1 MDIHKLS
8 YKNSVSKID
17 KILKNEKQKLYIKG
31 ITGLYPIHIACIT
44 GSEKLIDLFLKYD
57 NRILELKNDKGQT
70 GYQLLAF
77 YPKILENK
85 IVNIHKDFNINTIDI
100 NGNNLLITLLVFNSN
115 IDLGLLRKLK
125 NLGASLSKPKSHITT
140 LLNHNKC
147 DLENKI
153 LEMFEYNLNDYDVL
167 GFTPL
172 YFMVKNNNLNCVKK
186 ILDKKINI
194 NNSGDIGG
202 TNIFELAL
210 RYSSEDMIKLL
221 LNYEIDINY
230 TNDYGDTYLH
240 GIFLSQDGFYKE
252 YIIEKLLK
260 KVENFD
266 IQNIDGDTIVHL
278 MAKNNKIIKYIDFLK
293 NKIINIAL
301 INKEGK
307 TALDYLN
314 KEDKNIFLKQIN
326 IKKENKD
333 TIKYIKMRKVN
344 KTLFT
349 SYTRDSY
356 LYILNILIK
365 HKNSIVTFSNLKNKK
380 LPDIINKTNS
390 INKNLFIQ
398 FWSGIRF
405 QYENFNGLLC
415 CEINWNSKDLYFI
428 HNNFYESIEKNLK
441 KKDIIFSMVTLVNL
455 ESSHANILII
465 DNTQKTIERFDP
477 YGVLG
482 FNSPDDLDNL
492 LEDKINKVIYKKIK
506 KKYKYYRPKDL
517 QRIKS
522 FQFLSRHDDISN
534 RRIGDVGGFCLAWC
548 FWYLENRLNNLEINP
563 KNLVS
568 KLEKK
573 LIIDKMDII
582 DYIRSYANKL
592 HLDKSKLLNKFK
604 IPPSEY
610 YKILISQS
618 KLINLYE
625 LIFNKI
631 KSLY

>member
-1 MDIHKLS
+1 
-8 YKNSVSKID
+8 
-17 KILKNEKQKLYIKG
+17 
-31 ITGLYPIHIACIT
+31 
-44 GSEKLIDLFLKYD
+44 
-57 NRILELKNDKGQT
+57 
-70 GYQLLAF
+70 
-77 YPKILENK
+77 
-85 IVNIHKDFNINTIDI
+85 
-100 NGNNLLITLLVFNSN
+100 
-115 IDLGLLRKLK
+115 
-125 NLGASLSKPKSHITT
+125 
-140 LLNHNKC
+140 
-147 DLENKI
+147 
-153 LEMFEYNLNDYDVL
+153 L

-380 LPDIINKTNS
+380 LPDIINKTN
-390 INKNLFIQ
+390 
-398 FWSGIRF
+398 
-405 QYENFNGLLC
+405 
-415 CEINWNSKDLYFI
+415 
-428 HNNFYESIEKNLK
+428 
-441 KKDIIFSMVTLVNL
+441 
-455 ESSHANILII
+455 
-465 DNTQKTIERFDP
+465 
-477 YGVLG
+477 
-482 FNSPDDLDNL
+482 
-492 LEDKINKVIYKKIK
+492 
-506 KKYKYYRPKDL
+506 
-517 QRIKS
+517 
-522 FQFLSRHDDISN
+522 
-534 RRIGDVGGFCLAWC
+534 
-548 FWYLENRLNNLEINP
+548 
-563 KNLVS
+563 
-568 KLEKK
+568 
-573 LIIDKMDII
+573 
-582 DYIRSYANKL
+582 
-592 HLDKSKLLNKFK
+592 
-604 IPPSEY
+604 
-610 YKILISQS
+610 
-618 KLINLYE
+618 
-625 LIFNKI
+625 
-631 KSLY
+631 